1 MTEPPDFPPAV
12 PEDKPAA
19 AKDPETGAL
28 QADRSPVVQPMIE
41 VLPAGVPEIS
51 AEQVAEDRRIAIARN
66 DDDVEREL
74 RGRSRR
80 GFIVAGISAVA
91 GVGAWEW
98 LRSRPKIDGVE
109 WPMRRTLE
117 VNEEL
122 SDAYFRTAR
131 LTPTFPRSEITPERI
146 NGGLGLNPAF
156 DPATWRLRIEGG
168 GQPVSLSLA
177 DIKAL
182 PRREMITEFRCI
194 EGWSIVVQWAGARLS
209 DLMQQV
215 PPTDRQGRR
224 ADLRD
229 WKSLPRY
236 VSMETP
242 DRGYYVGLDIQSA
255 IHPQTLLA
263 YEMNGRPLT
272 WQHGA
277 PLRLAIP
284 VKYGVKNIKRIGTI
298 RYTDVRPA
306 DYWAEQG
313 YDWYAG
319 H

>member
-1 MTEPPDFPPAV
+1 MSEPPIDEQK
-12 PEDKPAA
+12 PEDLPAERGGGE
-19 AKDPETGAL
+19 P
-28 QADRSPVVQPMIE
+28 RPRIE
-41 VLPAGVPEIS
+41 VLSPIEPVPSPEEL
-51 AEQVAEDRRIAIARN
+51 AERRRLAVMRN
-66 DDDVEREL
+66 DEDVEREL

-80 GFIVAGISAVA
+80 GFLTA
-91 GVGAWEW
+91 GVSALVGFGAWEW

-109 WPMRRTLE
+109 WPLRRTLE
-117 VNEEL
+117 LNESL
-122 SDAYFRTAR
+122 SEKYFRTAR
-131 LTPTFPRSEITPERI
+131 LTPTFARSAISPERI
-146 NGGLGLNPAF
+146 NGGLGLNPVF
-156 DPATWRLRIEGG
+156 DPSTWRLRIEGA
-168 GQPVSLSLA
+168 GQPASLSLA

-209 DLMQQV
+209 DLMQAV
-215 PPTDRQGRR
+215 PPIDRQGRR
-224 ADLRD
+224 ADLGD
-229 WKSLPRY
+229 WKRLPRY

-284 VKYGVKNIKRIGTI
+284 VKYGIKNIKRIGRI
-298 RYTDVRPA
+298 RFTDERPR
-306 DYWAEQG
+306 DYWAENG
-313 YDWYAG
+313 YDWYSG

>member
-1 MTEPPDFPPAV
+1 MTEPPV
-12 PEDKPAA
+12 
-19 AKDPETGAL
+19 DPEMPEEAL
-28 QADRSPVVQPMIE
+28 KPVEQLSEEAAPAMAAEILPEPDAELLAAQA
-41 VLPAGVPEIS
+41 
-51 AEQVAEDRRIAIARN
+51 AENRRIAIAQN
-66 DDDVEREL
+66 DDDVAREL
-74 RGRSRR
+74 RARSRR
-80 GFIVAGISAVA
+80 GFLVA
-91 GVGAWEW
+91 GVSAAAGVAAWKW
-98 LRSRPKIDGVE
+98 LRAQPKIDGIE
-109 WPMRRTLE
+109 WPLRRTLE
-117 VNEEL
+117 TNEGIAE
-122 SDAYFRTAR
+122 SYFRTAR
-131 LTPTFPRSEITPERI
+131 LSPTFPRAAVTPERI
-146 NGGLGLNPAF
+146 NGGLGLHPGSDFSA
-156 DPATWRLRIEGG
+156 WRLNIEGAG
-168 GQPVSLSLA
+168 RPVSLSLD

-194 EGWSIVVQWAGARLS
+194 EGWSLVVQWAGTRLS
-209 DLMQQV
+209 DLMQAI
-215 PPTDRQGRR
+215 PPTDREGRR

-229 WKSLPRY
+229 GKSLPRY

-242 DRGYYVGLDIQSA
+242 DRGYYVALDIQSA

-306 DYWAEQG
+306 DFWAEQG
-313 YDWYAG
+313 YDWYLG